1 MHRMRRLGLLSMAI
15 ILSAFIAFEG
25 FAIWRANGRTPAI
38 ITANRDRPVKL
49 ARVGERRLKMLLK
62 VEDPGFFHH
71 RGVDFSTPGQC
82 RTTLTQALVKR
93 LYFDGGFKPGFAK
106 IEQSLIAR
114 FVFDPAVSKRDQL
127 EIALNIA
134 SFGTIRTQP
143 VIGFGTAAQ
152 VFFEKS
158 VTILTDREF
167 VMLVA
172 MLKAPN
178 ALDPF
183 RHPTENAARVARI
196 EALLAGKCKPRDLD
210 DTDYPDCEGIRR

>member
-1 MHRMRRLGLLSMAI
+1 MRRILRLGLLSMAV
-15 ILSAFIAFEG
+15 ILGAFVAFEG

-38 ITANRDRPVKL
+38 ISANRDRPITL
-49 ARVGERRLKMLLK
+49 AQVGERRLKMLLT

-71 RGVDFSTPGQC
+71 RGVDFSTPGQG

-106 IEQSLIAR
+106 IEQGLIAR
-114 FVFDPAVSKRDQL
+114 FVFDPAVAKRDQL

-134 SFGTIRTQP
+134 SFGTIRGQP
-143 VIGFGTAAQ
+143 VIGFGTAAR

-158 VTILTDREF
+158 VTTLTDREF

-178 ALDPF
+178 ALDPL
-183 RHPTENAARVARI
+183 RHPAENAARVARI

-210 DTDYPDCEGIRR
+210 DTDYPDCEGIRP